1 MKVIGLAIVVSAGL
15 LSSALCAQESLL
27 GTYSGRVENGR
38 VRGGGSNIDLVI
50 ASDENGVVKGGIKN
64 YENRC
69 AGDYPLEGTRDKDK
83 LELKATRVGRLA
95 DCVLTYSLTINGAR
109 LVGTNSDGLP
119 VQFSRR

>member
-38 VRGGGSNIDLVI
+38 VRGGHSNIDLVI
-50 ASDENGVVKGGIKN
+50 ASDDNGFIKGRIKN
-64 YENRC
+64 YEGRC
-69 AGDYPLEGTRDKDK
+69 GGDYPLEGMRDNDK
-83 LELKATRVGRLA
+83 LQLKATKVGRLA
-95 DCVLTYSLTINGAR
+95 DCVLTYRLTIHGAR